1 MAKKVNT
8 EVAEVEETA
17 EVKEPKKTVK
27 KTTKKVAETP
37 TPEVPA
43 KAEEPV
49 EAKAPKKTVKKAA
62 KKEAETP
69 TPEVPA
75 KAEEPVEAKAPNKT
89 VKKAAKKAAEAAEA
103 AAEVKEEAKAAE
115 PKSAKKAAKPKAK
128 AKEEAPVAVVEN
140 EETTAKEIEAKTETP
155 KKPVVEEP
163 VEVSVEQKLV
173 ALYTLQQVDS
183 KIDEI
188 RAYRGNLPLEI
199 QDLEDEIAGLETRIT
214 NLKEESKKYQKDISD
229 YKIKIKETEALIKKY
244 EDQQN
249 NVRNNRE
256 YDSLTKE
263 IEYQNLDIQ
272 LSEKR
277 IREATAKDNDVAN
290 KVAQSQLR
298 LTEMKASLKEKKEEL
313 SSLVEGTE
321 KEEEQLLKRSADC
334 EKLVEDRLLVA
345 YKRIRKNARNGLA
358 VVGIFDEACGGCFNR
373 IPPQHQLDICTHKK
387 IIVCEYCGRILVD
400 KGIIGQ
406 YKE

>member
-8 EVAEVEETA
+8 EVAEVEENA
-17 EVKEPKKTVK
+17 EVKEVK
-27 KTTKKVAETP
+27 KTAKKSTKKVTEET
-37 TPEVPA
+37 V
-43 KAEEPV
+43 EEAPV
-49 EAKAPKKTVKKAA
+49 EETSKKAA
-62 KKEAETP
+62 KKSTK
-69 TPEVPA
+69 T
-75 KAEEPVEAKAPNKT
+75 EEEMPVE
-89 VKKAAKKAAEAAEA
+89 
-103 AAEVKEEAKAAE
+103 
-115 PKSAKKAAKPKAK
+115 
-128 AKEEAPVAVVEN
+128 VVEEVN
-140 EETTAKEIEAKTETP
+140 EPEKVVAT
-155 KKPVVEEP
+155 PVVEDP

-199 QDLEDEIAGLETRIT
+199 QDMEDEIAGLETRVA
-214 NLKEESKKYQKDISD
+214 NFKEESKKHQKDISD

-244 EDQQN
+244 EEQQN

-263 IEYQNLDIQ
+263 IEYQTLDIQ

-277 IREATAKDNDVAN
+277 IKEITAKDNDVAT
-290 KVAQSQLR
+290 KVANAQMR
-298 LTEMKASLKEKKEEL
+298 LNELNASLNEKKEEL
-313 SSLVEGTE
+313 HSLVEGTE
-321 KEEEQLLKRSADC
+321 KEEEQLLKRSAEC
-334 EKLVEDRLLVA
+334 EKFVEDRLLVA

-400 KGIIGQ
+400 KGIINQ
-406 YKE
+406 YKA

>member
-1 MAKKVNT
+1 MAKKENK
-8 EVAEVEETA
+8 EVAEVTEVT
-17 EVKEPKKTVK
+17 EVKEVKETKKATKKTTKATAEPEVKEEAAEEKKTK
-27 KTTKKVAETP
+27 KTTKKA
-37 TPEVPA
+37 A
-43 KAEEPV
+43 KAETAAEPKA
-49 EAKAPKKTVKKAA
+49 EAPQ
-62 KKEAETP
+62 EETP
-69 TPEVPA
+69 V
-75 KAEEPVEAKAPNKT
+75 
-89 VKKAAKKAAEAAEA
+89 
-103 AAEVKEEAKAAE
+103 VKEEA
-115 PKSAKKAAKPKAK
+115 P
-128 AKEEAPVAVVEN
+128 
-140 EETTAKEIEAKTETP
+140 
-155 KKPVVEEP
+155 KPVEDP

-199 QDLEDEIAGLETRIT
+199 QDMEDEIAGLETRIS
-214 NLKEESKKYQKDISD
+214 NFKEESKKHQKDISD
-229 YKIKIKETEALIKKY
+229 FKIKIKETEALIKKY
-244 EDQQN
+244 EEQQN

-263 IEYQNLDIQ
+263 IEYQQLDNQ

-277 IREATAKDNDVAN
+277 IREITTKDNEVAA
-290 KVAQSQLR
+290 KVAEAQLR
-298 LTEMKASLKEKKEEL
+298 LTELKSSLNEKKDEL
-313 SSLVEGTE
+313 HSLVEGTE
-321 KEEEQLLKRSADC
+321 KEEEQLLQRSAEC

-400 KGIIGQ
+400 KGIIAQ
-406 YKE
+406 YNA

>member
-1 MAKKVNT
+1 MAKKENIEEAEVT
-8 EVAEVEETA
+8 EVAEVK
-17 EVKEPKKTVK
+17 EVKQTK
-27 KTTKKVAETP
+27 KTTKKT
-37 TPEVPA
+37 A
-43 KAEEPV
+43 KAETDSEVENEAPV
-49 EAKAPKKTVKKAA
+49 VNEEAADEKKDKKTTKKTAKVTTEVEVNEEVVIPQEEAPTVKK
-62 KKEAETP
+62 EAP
-69 TPEVPA
+69 
-75 KAEEPVEAKAPNKT
+75 KPVED
-89 VKKAAKKAAEAAEA
+89 
-103 AAEVKEEAKAAE
+103 
-115 PKSAKKAAKPKAK
+115 
-128 AKEEAPVAVVEN
+128 
-140 EETTAKEIEAKTETP
+140 
-155 KKPVVEEP
+155 P

-199 QDLEDEIAGLETRIT
+199 QDMEDEIAGLETRIA
-214 NLKEESKKYQKDISD
+214 NFKEESKKHQKDISD

-263 IEYQNLDIQ
+263 IEYQQLDNQ

-277 IREATAKDNDVAN
+277 IKEITAKDNEVAV
-290 KVAQSQLR
+290 KVAEAQMR
-298 LTEMKASLKEKKEEL
+298 LTELKSSLKDKKDEL
-313 SSLVEGTE
+313 HSLVEGTE
-321 KEEEQLLKRSADC
+321 KEEEQLLQRSAEC

-400 KGIIGQ
+400 KGIIEQ
-406 YKE
+406 YNA

>member
-1 MAKKVNT
+1 MAKKENKEVAEVT
-8 EVAEVEETA
+8 EVAEVEE
-17 EVKEPKKTVK
+17 VKETKKTAK
-27 KTTKKVAETP
+27 KTTKAKAQP
-37 TPEVPA
+37 TEEEVPA
-43 KAEEPV
+43 APQEEVQP
-49 EAKAPKKTVKKAA
+49 
-62 KKEAETP
+62 
-69 TPEVPA
+69 
-75 KAEEPVEAKAPNKT
+75 
-89 VKKAAKKAAEAAEA
+89 
-103 AAEVKEEAKAAE
+103 VKEEE
-115 PKSAKKAAKPKAK
+115 PKPAEDS
-128 AKEEAPVAVVEN
+128 
-140 EETTAKEIEAKTETP
+140 
-155 KKPVVEEP
+155 
-163 VEVSVEQKLV
+163 VEVSVERKLV
-173 ALYTLQQVDS
+173 ALYTLQKVDS

-199 QDLEDEIAGLETRIT
+199 QDMEDEIAGLETRIA
-214 NLKEESKKYQKDISD
+214 NFKDESKKHQKDISD

-263 IEYQNLDIQ
+263 IEYQTLDIQ

-277 IREATAKDNDVAN
+277 IKEITAKDNEVAA
-290 KVAQSQLR
+290 KVADAQMR
-298 LTEMKASLKEKKEEL
+298 LTELNATLKEKKDEL
-313 SSLVEGTE
+313 HSLVEGTE
-321 KEEEQLLKRSADC
+321 KEEELLLQRSAEC

-400 KGIIGQ
+400 KGIIAQ
-406 YKE
+406 YKD

>member
-8 EVAEVEETA
+8 EVAEVEENA
-17 EVKEPKKTVK
+17 EVKEVK
-27 KTTKKVAETP
+27 KTAKKSTKKVT
-37 TPEVPA
+37 
-43 KAEEPV
+43 EEPV
-49 EAKAPKKTVKKAA
+49 EEAPADETPKKAA
-62 KKEAETP
+62 KKST
-69 TPEVPA
+69 
-75 KAEEPVEAKAPNKT
+75 KKEEEMPVE
-89 VKKAAKKAAEAAEA
+89 VVE
-103 AAEVKEEAKAAE
+103 EVKEPEKVV
-115 PKSAKKAAKPKAK
+115 
-128 AKEEAPVAVVEN
+128 VA
-140 EETTAKEIEAKTETP
+140 T
-155 KKPVVEEP
+155 PVVEDP

-199 QDLEDEIAGLETRIT
+199 QDMEDEIAGLETRVA
-214 NLKEESKKYQKDISD
+214 NFKEESKKHQKDISD

-244 EDQQN
+244 EEQQN

-263 IEYQNLDIQ
+263 IEYQTLDIQ

-277 IREATAKDNDVAN
+277 IKEITAKDNDVAT
-290 KVAQSQLR
+290 KVANAQMR
-298 LTEMKASLKEKKEEL
+298 LNELNASLNEKKEEL
-313 SSLVEGTE
+313 HSLVEGTE
-321 KEEEQLLKRSADC
+321 KEEEQLLKRSAEC
-334 EKLVEDRLLVA
+334 EKFVEDRLLVA

-400 KGIIGQ
+400 KGIINQ
-406 YKE
+406 YKA

>member
-1 MAKKVNT
+1 MAKKENKEVAEVT
-8 EVAEVEETA
+8 EVAEVK
-17 EVKEPKKTVK
+17 EVKETKKATKKTTKAEVEPEVEEEPVEEKKPK
-27 KTTKKVAETP
+27 KTTKKAAKVEPEVEVKVETP
-37 TPEVPA
+37 AE
-43 KAEEPV
+43 KEEEP
-49 EAKAPKKTVKKAA
+49 
-62 KKEAETP
+62 
-69 TPEVPA
+69 
-75 KAEEPVEAKAPNKT
+75 
-89 VKKAAKKAAEAAEA
+89 
-103 AAEVKEEAKAAE
+103 
-115 PKSAKKAAKPKAK
+115 
-128 AKEEAPVAVVEN
+128 
-140 EETTAKEIEAKTETP
+140 
-155 KKPVVEEP
+155 KPVQDP
-163 VEVSVEQKLV
+163 IEVSVEQKLV

-199 QDLEDEIAGLETRIT
+199 QDIEDEIAGLETRIT
-214 NLKEESKKYQKDISD
+214 NFKDESKKHQKDISD

-263 IEYQNLDIQ
+263 IEYQQLDNQ

-277 IREATAKDNDVAN
+277 IKEITAKDNDLAA
-290 KVAQSQLR
+290 KVADAQMR
-298 LTEMKASLKEKKEEL
+298 LTELQNSLKEKKDEL
-313 SSLVEGTE
+313 HSLVEGTE
-321 KEEEQLLKRSADC
+321 KEEEQLLQRSADC

-400 KGIIGQ
+400 KGIIAQ
-406 YKE
+406 YNA

>member
-8 EVAEVEETA
+8 EVAEVEENA
-17 EVKEPKKTVK
+17 EVKEVKKTVK
-27 KTTKKVAETP
+27 KTTKKVVETP
-37 TPEVPA
+37 VVEEV
-43 KAEEPV
+43 
-49 EAKAPKKTVKKAA
+49 
-62 KKEAETP
+62 
-69 TPEVPA
+69 
-75 KAEEPVEAKAPNKT
+75 
-89 VKKAAKKAAEAAEA
+89 
-103 AAEVKEEAKAAE
+103 
-115 PKSAKKAAKPKAK
+115 
-128 AKEEAPVAVVEN
+128 EEAPVEQMAPEQQP
-140 EETTAKEIEAKTETP
+140 EQQPEP
-155 KKPVVEEP
+155 KVEEVKPALEP
-163 VEVSVEQKLV
+163 VAEEPIEVSVEQKLV

-199 QDLEDEIAGLETRIT
+199 QDLEDQIAGLETRID
-214 NLKEESKKYQKDISD
+214 NLKVDSKQFQRVVSD
-229 YKIKIKETEALIKKY
+229 YTVKIKETKDLVKKY
-244 EDQQN
+244 EEQQN

-272 LSEKR
+272 VSEKR
-277 IREATAKDNDVAN
+277 IKEAQTRIAEVDLKINEAH
-290 KVAQSQLR
+290 QR
-298 LTEMKASLKEKKEEL
+298 LEELNNALKEKKEEL

-321 KEEEQLLKRSADC
+321 KEEEQLLQRSAEC
-334 EKLVEDRLLVA
+334 EQLVEDRLLVA

-400 KGIIGQ
+400 KGIIAQ
-406 YKE
+406 YNA

>member
-1 MAKKVNT
+1 MAKKENILGAEVT
-8 EVAEVEETA
+8 EVTEAEE
-17 EVKEPKKTVK
+17 VK
-27 KTTKKVAETP
+27 KT
-37 TPEVPA
+37 
-43 KAEEPV
+43 
-49 EAKAPKKTVKKAA
+49 KKT
-62 KKEAETP
+62 
-69 TPEVPA
+69 
-75 KAEEPVEAKAPNKT
+75 
-89 VKKAAKKAAEAAEA
+89 AKKATKAEPE
-103 AAEVKEEAKAAE
+103 AEVQEEVAA
-115 PKSAKKAAKPKAK
+115 PA
-128 AKEEAPVAVVEN
+128 EEAPVE
-140 EETTAKEIEAKTETP
+140 KQEAP
-155 KKPVVEEP
+155 KPVDP

-199 QDLEDEIAGLETRIT
+199 QDIEDEIAGLETRIT
-214 NLKEESKKYQKDISD
+214 NFKDESKKHQKDISD

-244 EDQQN
+244 EEQQN

-263 IEYQNLDIQ
+263 IEYQQLDNQ

-277 IREATAKDNDVAN
+277 IKEITAKDNDLAT
-290 KVAQSQLR
+290 KVADAQMR
-298 LTEMKASLKEKKEEL
+298 LTELKASLKEKKDEL
-313 SSLVEGTE
+313 HSLVEGTE
-321 KEEEQLLKRSADC
+321 KEEEQLLQRSADC

-400 KGIIGQ
+400 KGIIAQ
-406 YKE
+406 YNA

>member
-1 MAKKVNT
+1 MAKKETKEVAEVT
-8 EVAEVEETA
+8 EVAEVEE
-17 EVKEPKKTVK
+17 VKETK
-27 KTTKKVAETP
+27 KTTKKT
-37 TPEVPA
+37 TKA
-43 KAEEPV
+43 KAEAEP
-49 EAKAPKKTVKKAA
+49 
-62 KKEAETP
+62 AE
-69 TPEVPA
+69 PA
-75 KAEEPVEAKAPNKT
+75 AEEKET
-89 VKKAAKKAAEAAEA
+89 KK
-103 AAEVKEEAKAAE
+103 
-115 PKSAKKAAKPKAK
+115 PAKKAAKAEAAPEVTVEAP
-128 AKEEAPVAVVEN
+128 KEEAPA
-140 EETTAKEIEAKTETP
+140 
-155 KKPVVEEP
+155 PVVEAPKPVEDP

-199 QDLEDEIAGLETRIT
+199 QDMEDEIVGLETRVA
-214 NLKEESKKYQKDISD
+214 NFKEESKKHQREISD

-277 IREATAKDNDVAN
+277 IKEITAKDGDVAA
-290 KVAQSQLR
+290 KVAQAQLR
-298 LTEMKASLKEKKEEL
+298 LTELKSSLKEKKEEL
-313 SSLVEGTE
+313 HTLVEGTE
-321 KEEEQLLKRSADC
+321 KEEEQLLQRSAEC

-358 VVGIFDEACGGCFNR
+358 VVGIHNEACGGCFNR

-400 KGIIGQ
+400 KGIIEQ
-406 YKE
+406 YNA

>member
-1 MAKKVNT
+1 MAKKENIEEAEVT
-8 EVAEVEETA
+8 EVAEVK
-17 EVKEPKKTVK
+17 EVKQTKKTKKKTAKAETDSEVENEAPVVNEEAADEKKDK
-27 KTTKKVAETP
+27 KTTKKTAKVT
-37 TPEVPA
+37 TEVEVN
-43 KAEEPV
+43 EEVVIPQE
-49 EAKAPKKTVKKAA
+49 EAPTVKK
-62 KKEAETP
+62 EAP
-69 TPEVPA
+69 
-75 KAEEPVEAKAPNKT
+75 KPVED
-89 VKKAAKKAAEAAEA
+89 
-103 AAEVKEEAKAAE
+103 
-115 PKSAKKAAKPKAK
+115 S
-128 AKEEAPVAVVEN
+128 
-140 EETTAKEIEAKTETP
+140 
-155 KKPVVEEP
+155 

-199 QDLEDEIAGLETRIT
+199 QDMEDEIAGLETRIA
-214 NLKEESKKYQKDISD
+214 NFKEESKKHQKDISD

-263 IEYQNLDIQ
+263 IEYQQLDNQ

-277 IREATAKDNDVAN
+277 IKEITAKDNEVAV
-290 KVAQSQLR
+290 KVAEAQMR
-298 LTEMKASLKEKKEEL
+298 LTELKSSLKDKKDEL
-313 SSLVEGTE
+313 HSLVEGTE
-321 KEEEQLLKRSADC
+321 KEEEQLLQRSAEC

-400 KGIIGQ
+400 KGIIEQ
-406 YKE
+406 YNA

>member
-1 MAKKVNT
+1 MAKKENIEVAEVT
-8 EVAEVEETA
+8 EVAEVK
-17 EVKEPKKTVK
+17 EVKE
-27 KTTKKVAETP
+27 TKKATKKSTKAEAE
-37 TPEVPA
+37 PEVE
-43 KAEEPV
+43 EEPV
-49 EAKAPKKTVKKAA
+49 EEKKPKKATKKAT
-62 KKEAETP
+62 KTEAEV
-69 TPEVPA
+69 EVQ
-75 KAEEPVEAKAPNKT
+75 E
-89 VKKAAKKAAEAAEA
+89 EA
-103 AAEVKEEAKAAE
+103 AAPKEETPIVKEEAK
-115 PKSAKKAAKPKAK
+115 
-128 AKEEAPVAVVEN
+128 PVQD
-140 EETTAKEIEAKTETP
+140 
-155 KKPVVEEP
+155 P

-199 QDLEDEIAGLETRIT
+199 QDIEDEIAGLETRIT
-214 NLKEESKKYQKDISD
+214 NFKDESKKHQKDISD

-244 EDQQN
+244 EEQQN

-263 IEYQNLDIQ
+263 IEYQQLDNQ

-277 IREATAKDNDVAN
+277 IKEITAKDNDLAA
-290 KVAQSQLR
+290 KVADAQMR
-298 LTEMKASLKEKKEEL
+298 LTELKTSLKDKKDEL
-313 SSLVEGTE
+313 HSLVEGTE
-321 KEEEQLLKRSADC
+321 KEEEQLLQRSADC

-400 KGIIGQ
+400 KGIIAQ
-406 YKE
+406 YNA

>member
-1 MAKKVNT
+1 MATKKVKEEAEVT
-8 EVAEVEETA
+8 EVAEVK
-17 EVKEPKKTVK
+17 EVKETKKAAKKTA
-27 KTTKKVAETP
+27 KVAAE
-37 TPEVPA
+37 PEV
-43 KAEEPV
+43 KEEAA
-49 EAKAPKKTVKKAA
+49 EAKKPVKKTVKKAA
-62 KKEAETP
+62 KTEAE
-69 TPEVPA
+69 
-75 KAEEPVEAKAPNKT
+75 AEPQVEAP
-89 VKKAAKKAAEAAEA
+89 
-103 AAEVKEEAKAAE
+103 
-115 PKSAKKAAKPKAK
+115 
-128 AKEEAPVAVVEN
+128 KEEAPVVK
-140 EETTAKEIEAKTETP
+140 EEAP
-155 KKPVVEEP
+155 KPVEDP
-163 VEVSVEQKLV
+163 VEVSVERKLV

-199 QDLEDEIAGLETRIT
+199 QDIEDEIAGLETRIA
-214 NLKEESKKYQKDISD
+214 NFKEESKKHQKDISD

-263 IEYQNLDIQ
+263 IEYQQLDNQ

-277 IREATAKDNDVAN
+277 IREITAKDNDVAT
-290 KVAQSQLR
+290 KVAEAQMHLAELR
-298 LTEMKASLKEKKEEL
+298 TSLDEKKEEL
-313 SSLVEGTE
+313 HSLVEGTE
-321 KEEEQLLKRSADC
+321 KEEEQLLQRSAEC

-400 KGIIGQ
+400 KGIIAQ
-406 YKE
+406 YNV

>member
-1 MAKKVNT
+1 MAKKENIEGAEVT
-8 EVAEVEETA
+8 EVTEAEE
-17 EVKEPKKTVK
+17 VK
-27 KTTKKVAETP
+27 KT
-37 TPEVPA
+37 
-43 KAEEPV
+43 
-49 EAKAPKKTVKKAA
+49 KKT
-62 KKEAETP
+62 
-69 TPEVPA
+69 
-75 KAEEPVEAKAPNKT
+75 
-89 VKKAAKKAAEAAEA
+89 AKKATKAEPE
-103 AAEVKEEAKAAE
+103 AEVQEEVAA
-115 PKSAKKAAKPKAK
+115 PA
-128 AKEEAPVAVVEN
+128 EEAPVE
-140 EETTAKEIEAKTETP
+140 KQEAP
-155 KKPVVEEP
+155 KPVDP

-199 QDLEDEIAGLETRIT
+199 QDIEDEIAGLETRIT
-214 NLKEESKKYQKDISD
+214 NFKDESKKHQKDISD

-244 EDQQN
+244 EEQQN

-263 IEYQNLDIQ
+263 IEYQQLDNQ

-277 IREATAKDNDVAN
+277 IKEITAKDNDLAT
-290 KVAQSQLR
+290 KVADAQMR
-298 LTEMKASLKEKKEEL
+298 LTELKASLKEKKDEL
-313 SSLVEGTE
+313 HSLVEGTE
-321 KEEEQLLKRSADC
+321 KEEEQLLQRSADC

-400 KGIIGQ
+400 KGIIAQ
-406 YKE
+406 YNA

>member
-1 MAKKVNT
+1 MAKKENIEVAEVT
-8 EVAEVEETA
+8 EVAEVK
-17 EVKEPKKTVK
+17 EVKETKKAIKKSTKAEAEPEVEEEPVEEKKPKKATK
-27 KTTKKVAETP
+27 KTTKTEAEVEVQEEVAAPKEETP
-37 TPEVPA
+37 I
-43 KAEEPV
+43 
-49 EAKAPKKTVKKAA
+49 
-62 KKEAETP
+62 
-69 TPEVPA
+69 
-75 KAEEPVEAKAPNKT
+75 
-89 VKKAAKKAAEAAEA
+89 
-103 AAEVKEEAKAAE
+103 VKEEAK
-115 PKSAKKAAKPKAK
+115 
-128 AKEEAPVAVVEN
+128 PVQD
-140 EETTAKEIEAKTETP
+140 
-155 KKPVVEEP
+155 P

-199 QDLEDEIAGLETRIT
+199 QDIEDEIAGLETRIT
-214 NLKEESKKYQKDISD
+214 NFKDESKKHQKDISD

-244 EDQQN
+244 EEQQN

-263 IEYQNLDIQ
+263 IEYQQLDNQ

-277 IREATAKDNDVAN
+277 IKEITAKDNDLAA
-290 KVAQSQLR
+290 KVADAQMR
-298 LTEMKASLKEKKEEL
+298 LAELKTSLKDKKDEL
-313 SSLVEGTE
+313 HSLVEGTE
-321 KEEEQLLKRSADC
+321 KEEEQLLQRSADC

-400 KGIIGQ
+400 KGIIAQ
-406 YKE
+406 YNA

>member
-1 MAKKVNT
+1 MAKKEIKEVAEVT
-8 EVAEVEETA
+8 EVAEVEE
-17 EVKEPKKTVK
+17 VKETK
-27 KTTKKVAETP
+27 KTTKKT
-37 TPEVPA
+37 TKA
-43 KAEEPV
+43 KAEAESAEPV
-49 EAKAPKKTVKKAA
+49 
-62 KKEAETP
+62 
-69 TPEVPA
+69 
-75 KAEEPVEAKAPNKT
+75 AEEMET
-89 VKKAAKKAAEAAEA
+89 KK
-103 AAEVKEEAKAAE
+103 
-115 PKSAKKAAKPKAK
+115 PAKKAAKAETAPEVTVEAP
-128 AKEEAPVAVVEN
+128 KEEAPA
-140 EETTAKEIEAKTETP
+140 
-155 KKPVVEEP
+155 PVVEAPKPVEDP

-199 QDLEDEIAGLETRIT
+199 QDMEDEIAGLETRIA
-214 NLKEESKKYQKDISD
+214 NFKEESKKHQREISD

-277 IREATAKDNDVAN
+277 IKEITAKDGDVAA
-290 KVAQSQLR
+290 KVAQAQLR
-298 LTEMKASLKEKKEEL
+298 LTELKSSLKEKKEEL
-313 SSLVEGTE
+313 HTLVEGTE
-321 KEEEQLLKRSADC
+321 KEEEQLLQRSAEC

-358 VVGIFDEACGGCFNR
+358 VVGIHNEACGGCFNR

-400 KGIIGQ
+400 KGIIEQ
-406 YKE
+406 YNA

>member
-1 MAKKVNT
+1 MATKKVNEEAEVT
-8 EVAEVEETA
+8 EVAEVK
-17 EVKEPKKTVK
+17 EVKETK
-27 KTTKKVAETP
+27 KTTKKTTKKEVAQPEVDEAVEEKTEEVVEPKPEEVKTEPEPVQEPAPEPQPVAEEDP
-37 TPEVPA
+37 
-43 KAEEPV
+43 
-49 EAKAPKKTVKKAA
+49 
-62 KKEAETP
+62 
-69 TPEVPA
+69 
-75 KAEEPVEAKAPNKT
+75 
-89 VKKAAKKAAEAAEA
+89 
-103 AAEVKEEAKAAE
+103 
-115 PKSAKKAAKPKAK
+115 
-128 AKEEAPVAVVEN
+128 
-140 EETTAKEIEAKTETP
+140 I
-155 KKPVVEEP
+155 
-163 VEVSVEQKLV
+163 EVSVEQKLV

-199 QDLEDEIAGLETRIT
+199 QDLEDQIAGLETRIE
-214 NLKEESKKYQKDISD
+214 NLKGDSKQFQRVVSD
-229 YKIKIKETEALIKKY
+229 FTVKIKETKDLVKKY
-244 EDQQN
+244 EEQQN

-272 LSEKR
+272 VSEKR
-277 IREATAKDNDVAN
+277 IREAQAKMAEVEVKAGE
-290 KVAQSQLR
+290 AHQR
-298 LTEMKASLKEKKEEL
+298 LDELKSALNEKQEEL

-321 KEEEQLLKRSADC
+321 KEEEQLLERSAEC

-400 KGIIGQ
+400 KGIIAQ
-406 YKE
+406 YNA

>member
-1 MAKKVNT
+1 MT
-8 EVAEVEETA
+8 
-17 EVKEPKKTVK
+17 K
-27 KTTKKVAETP
+27 KTTKAEKK
-37 TPEVPA
+37 PEVVDEPQPEVVEES
-43 KAEEPV
+43 AEE
-49 EAKAPKKTVKKAA
+49 KKSKKAA
-62 KKEAETP
+62 KKSSKKEEETP
-69 TPEVPA
+69 EM
-75 KAEEPVEAKAPNKT
+75 
-89 VKKAAKKAAEAAEA
+89 
-103 AAEVKEEAKAAE
+103 AEVKEEVVEVTEEVKE
-115 PKSAKKAAKPKAK
+115 ETKEEVMEE
-128 AKEEAPVAVVEN
+128 KEEAVAEP
-140 EETTAKEIEAKTETP
+140 ATE
-155 KKPVVEEP
+155 VP

-199 QDLEDEIAGLETRIT
+199 QDIEDEIAGLETRIT
-214 NLKEESKKYQKDISD
+214 NFKAESKKYQSDITN

-263 IEYQNLDIQ
+263 IEYQTLDNQ

-277 IREATAKDNDVAN
+277 IKEITAKDNDVAA
-290 KVAQSQLR
+290 KVAQAQMR
-298 LTEMKASLKEKKEEL
+298 LNELKSALKDKKVEL
-313 SSLVEGTE
+313 HSLVEGTE
-321 KEEEQLLKRSADC
+321 KEEEQLLQRSAEA
-334 EKLVEDRLLVA
+334 EKFVEDRLLVA

-400 KGIIGQ
+400 KGIIEQ
-406 YKE
+406 YKV

>member
-1 MAKKVNT
+1 MAKKENIEVTEVT
-8 EVAEVEETA
+8 EVAEVEE
-17 EVKEPKKTVK
+17 VKKTK
-27 KTTKKVAETP
+27 KTTKKST
-37 TPEVPA
+37 
-43 KAEEPV
+43 KAE
-49 EAKAPKKTVKKAA
+49 
-62 KKEAETP
+62 
-69 TPEVPA
+69 PE
-75 KAEEPVEAKAPNKT
+75 
-89 VKKAAKKAAEAAEA
+89 
-103 AAEVKEEAKAAE
+103 AEVKEEVAAPTE
-115 PKSAKKAAKPKAK
+115 EAPVE
-128 AKEEAPVAVVEN
+128 KEEAP
-140 EETTAKEIEAKTETP
+140 
-155 KKPVVEEP
+155 KPVDP

-199 QDLEDEIAGLETRIT
+199 QDIEDEIAGLETRIT
-214 NLKEESKKYQKDISD
+214 NFKDESKKHQKDISD

-244 EDQQN
+244 EEQQN

-263 IEYQNLDIQ
+263 IEYQQLDNQ

-277 IREATAKDNDVAN
+277 IKEITAKDNDLAT
-290 KVAQSQLR
+290 KVADAQMR
-298 LTEMKASLKEKKEEL
+298 LTELKASLKEKKDEL
-313 SSLVEGTE
+313 HSLVEGTE
-321 KEEEQLLKRSADC
+321 KEEEQLLQRSADC

-400 KGIIGQ
+400 KGIIAQ
-406 YKE
+406 YNA

>member
-1 MAKKVNT
+1 MAKKVNKEAEVT
-8 EVAEVEETA
+8 EVTEAKEVKETKKVTKKATKAAKETEAEPVEEKKEAKKPAKKAAKAEVKEEA
-17 EVKEPKKTVK
+17 PAVKEPKKTM
-27 KTTKKVAETP
+27 KKVAK
-37 TPEVPA
+37 V
-43 KAEEPV
+43 
-49 EAKAPKKTVKKAA
+49 
-62 KKEAETP
+62 
-69 TPEVPA
+69 
-75 KAEEPVEAKAPNKT
+75 
-89 VKKAAKKAAEAAEA
+89 
-103 AAEVKEEAKAAE
+103 
-115 PKSAKKAAKPKAK
+115 
-128 AKEEAPVAVVEN
+128 KEEAPVVEEKPAEETKKVVED
-140 EETTAKEIEAKTETP
+140 
-155 KKPVVEEP
+155 P

-199 QDLEDEIAGLETRIT
+199 QDMEDEIAGLETRIA
-214 NLKEESKKYQKDISD
+214 NFKEESKKHQKDISD

-263 IEYQNLDIQ
+263 IEYQTLDIQ

-277 IREATAKDNDVAN
+277 IREITAKDNDVAT
-290 KVAQSQLR
+290 KVANAQMR
-298 LTEMKASLKEKKEEL
+298 LNELNASLTEKKEEL
-313 SSLVEGTE
+313 HSLVEGTE
-321 KEEEQLLKRSADC
+321 KEEEQLLKRSAEC
-334 EKLVEDRLLVA
+334 EKFVEDRLLVA

-400 KGIIGQ
+400 KGIIQQ
-406 YKE
+406 YKD

>member
-1 MAKKVNT
+1 M
-8 EVAEVEETA
+8 
-17 EVKEPKKTVK
+17 
-27 KTTKKVAETP
+27 
-37 TPEVPA
+37 
-43 KAEEPV
+43 
-49 EAKAPKKTVKKAA
+49 
-62 KKEAETP
+62 
-69 TPEVPA
+69 
-75 KAEEPVEAKAPNKT
+75 
-89 VKKAAKKAAEAAEA
+89 
-103 AAEVKEEAKAAE
+103 
-115 PKSAKKAAKPKAK
+115 
-128 AKEEAPVAVVEN
+128 
-140 EETTAKEIEAKTETP
+140 
-155 KKPVVEEP
+155 
-163 VEVSVEQKLV
+163 

-183 KIDEI
+183 KVDEI

-214 NLKEESKKYQKDISD
+214 NLKTDSKKFQKDISD
-229 YKIKIKETEALIKKY
+229 YKIKIKETEALVKKY

-277 IREATAKDNDVAN
+277 IREATAKVADYDL
-290 KVAQSQLR
+290 KVSEAQQR
-298 LTEMKASLKEKKEEL
+298 LQEMQNSLKEKQDEL

-321 KEEEQLLKRSADC
+321 IEEEQLLKRSAEC

-400 KGIIGQ
+400 KDIIAQ
-406 YKE
+406 YKD

>member
-1 MAKKVNT
+1 MAKKENIEEAEVT
-8 EVAEVEETA
+8 EVAEVK
-17 EVKEPKKTVK
+17 EVKQTK
-27 KTTKKVAETP
+27 KTTKKT
-37 TPEVPA
+37 A
-43 KAEEPV
+43 KAETDSEVENEAPV
-49 EAKAPKKTVKKAA
+49 VNEEAADEKKDKKTTKKTAKVTTEVEVNEEVAVPQEEAPTVKK
-62 KKEAETP
+62 EAP
-69 TPEVPA
+69 
-75 KAEEPVEAKAPNKT
+75 KPVED
-89 VKKAAKKAAEAAEA
+89 
-103 AAEVKEEAKAAE
+103 
-115 PKSAKKAAKPKAK
+115 S
-128 AKEEAPVAVVEN
+128 
-140 EETTAKEIEAKTETP
+140 
-155 KKPVVEEP
+155 

-199 QDLEDEIAGLETRIT
+199 QDMEDEIAGLETRIA
-214 NLKEESKKYQKDISD
+214 NFKEESKKHQKDISD

-263 IEYQNLDIQ
+263 IEYQQLDNQ

-277 IREATAKDNDVAN
+277 IKEITAKDNEVAV
-290 KVAQSQLR
+290 KVAEAQMR
-298 LTEMKASLKEKKEEL
+298 LTELKSSLKDKKDEL
-313 SSLVEGTE
+313 HSLVEGTE
-321 KEEEQLLKRSADC
+321 KEEEQLLQRSAEC

-400 KGIIGQ
+400 KGIIEQ
-406 YKE
+406 YNA

>member
-1 MAKKVNT
+1 MAKKVNA
-8 EVAEVEETA
+8 EVAEVEENA
-17 EVKEPKKTVK
+17 EVKEVK
-27 KTTKKVAETP
+27 KTAKKSTKVVTEEPVAEEPAEEKANKTSKKSTKTVEE
-37 TPEVPA
+37 TPEV
-43 KAEEPV
+43 V
-49 EAKAPKKTVKKAA
+49 EV
-62 KKEAETP
+62 
-69 TPEVPA
+69 
-75 KAEEPVEAKAPNKT
+75 VE
-89 VKKAAKKAAEAAEA
+89 
-103 AAEVKEEAKAAE
+103 EVKEPEKEA
-115 PKSAKKAAKPKAK
+115 
-128 AKEEAPVAVVEN
+128 VAVPAVED
-140 EETTAKEIEAKTETP
+140 
-155 KKPVVEEP
+155 P

-199 QDLEDEIAGLETRIT
+199 QDMEDEIAGLETRIA
-214 NLKEESKKYQKDISD
+214 NFKEESKKHQKDISD

-263 IEYQNLDIQ
+263 IEYQTLDIQ

-277 IREATAKDNDVAN
+277 IREITAKDNDVAD
-290 KVAQSQLR
+290 KVAQAQMR
-298 LTEMKASLKEKKEEL
+298 LNELKASLTEKKEEL
-313 SSLVEGTE
+313 HSLVEGTE
-321 KEEEQLLKRSADC
+321 IEEDQLLKRSAEC
-334 EKLVEDRLLVA
+334 EKYVEDRLLVA

-400 KGIIGQ
+400 KGIIEQ
-406 YKE
+406 YKA

>member
-1 MAKKVNT
+1 MAKKENIEEAEVT
-8 EVAEVEETA
+8 EVAEVK
-17 EVKEPKKTVK
+17 EVKQTK
-27 KTTKKVAETP
+27 KTTKKT
-37 TPEVPA
+37 A
-43 KAEEPV
+43 KAETDPEVENEAPV
-49 EAKAPKKTVKKAA
+49 VNEEAADEKKDKKTTKKTAKVTTEVEVNEEVTAPQEEAPTVKK
-62 KKEAETP
+62 EAP
-69 TPEVPA
+69 
-75 KAEEPVEAKAPNKT
+75 KPVEDP
-89 VKKAAKKAAEAAEA
+89 
-103 AAEVKEEAKAAE
+103 
-115 PKSAKKAAKPKAK
+115 
-128 AKEEAPVAVVEN
+128 
-140 EETTAKEIEAKTETP
+140 I
-155 KKPVVEEP
+155 
-163 VEVSVEQKLV
+163 EVSVEQKLV

-199 QDLEDEIAGLETRIT
+199 QDMEDEIAGLETRIA
-214 NLKEESKKYQKDISD
+214 NFKEESKKHQKDISD

-263 IEYQNLDIQ
+263 IEYQQLDNQ

-277 IREATAKDNDVAN
+277 IKEITAKDNEVAV
-290 KVAQSQLR
+290 KVAEAQMR
-298 LTEMKASLKEKKEEL
+298 LTELKSSLKDKKDEL
-313 SSLVEGTE
+313 HSLVEGTE
-321 KEEEQLLKRSADC
+321 KEEEQLLQRSAEC

-400 KGIIGQ
+400 KGIIEQ
-406 YKE
+406 YNA